1 MKNNLE
7 YRRLIEVLKYNKK
20 TGDLLWI
27 NKPSPVSPIKI
38 GDIAGSIDD
47 KGYISLTGRR
57 NELFKT
63 STGEYV
69 SSVYIEQE
77 LVSNGWFEYAL
88 IIGDGKPFVVALL
101 FVEPECLGRLAT
113 KMKSTPLK
121 ALESEKFRKM
131 SEKFIKKIN
140 LKLNHWEKI
149 RKFRLIGDT
158 LSIENGEL
166 TPSMKLAKKQL
177 FERYSDEIEE
187 MYKDHL

>member
-1 MKNNLE
+1 MRGYHKNVASTN
-7 YRRLIEVLKYNKK
+7 EVIDSDGWLH
-20 TGDLLWI
+20 TGDLA
-27 NKPSPVSPIKI
+27 N
-38 GDIAGSIDD
+38 IDD
-47 KGYISLTGRR
+47 EGYISITGRKR
-57 NELFKT
+57 ELFKT

-88 IIGDGKPFVVALL
+88 IVGDGKPFVVALL
-101 FVEPECLGRLAT
+101 FVEHEFLGRLAT
-113 KMKSTPLK
+113 EMKSTPIK
-121 ALESEKFRKM
+121 ALESQKFHEM
-131 SEKFIKKIN
+131 SEKFIKKLN

-177 FERYSDEIEE
+177 FERYSNEIEE